1 MAKTRSAK
9 RPAGL
14 AAIVRT
20 IPLLAPAVSA
30 LAPAQVALAAMPRD
44 ASLQELAQAV
54 ARGDDAITPERL
66 RDLIVAHRGD
76 YTLIDIRSPQEF
88 AQGHIQG
95 AQNVPLPKLFDPSEI
110 VRLRRV
116 PQVIVYADTTD
127 REAQA
132 TTLLRVAGVPALG
145 LAGGLEA
152 WAHKITAWSA
162 DRRSYEIVRALN
174 TCPQA
179 APATMPALE
188 AAVPAASQPAAAA
201 PSSAATPAGGTKPPA
216 RVNLNGMCN

>member
-1 MAKTRSAK
+1 MANTRSAK

-30 LAPAQVALAAMPRD
+30 LVPAQVALAAMPRD
-44 ASLQELAQAV
+44 ANLQALAQAV

-76 YTLIDIRSPQEF
+76 YTLIDIRSPREF

-95 AQNVPLPKLFDPSEI
+95 AQNVPLAKLFDPAEI

-152 WAHKITAWSA
+152 WAHKVTSWSA

-179 APATMPALE
+179 APSIMPALE
-188 AAVPAASQPAAAA
+188 AAAPAASQPAATAVPAAA
-201 PSSAATPAGGTKPPA
+201 PAVSGKPPA